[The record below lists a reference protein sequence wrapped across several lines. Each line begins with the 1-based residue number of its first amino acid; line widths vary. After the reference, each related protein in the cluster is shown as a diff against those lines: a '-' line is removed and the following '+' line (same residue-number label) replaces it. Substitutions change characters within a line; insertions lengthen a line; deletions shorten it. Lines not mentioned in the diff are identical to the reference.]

1 MPDFTVY
8 DVETGRV
15 INSGT
20 VGSLKQ
26 VAIQSGTN
34 TEIVLGQMLDAETT
48 YVVLHEPTPR
58 PKFTP
63 VEHRTIRADGVHTTT
78 ISNVP
83 PGTALRLFKPD
94 KTIDDYTI
102 DDGSF
107 AFSTA
112 IAGVYRFKFRG
123 PWPYREQ
130 TMTVVADAP

>member
-1 MPDFTVY
+1 MPQFTVY

-26 VAIQSGTN
+26 VAIQSSAN
-34 TEIVLGQMLDAETT
+34 TEIVLGEELDGETE
-48 YVVLHEPTPR
+48 YVVEHVRTPR

-63 VEHRTIRADGVHTTT
+63 VEHRTIRADGVHVTT

-83 PGTALRLFKPD
+83 AGTTLRLFKPD
-94 KTIDDYTI
+94 RTIEDYTI

-107 AFSTA
+107 EFSTA
-112 IAGVYRFKFRG
+112 IAGVYRCKFRG

-130 TMTVVADAP
+130 TVTVVADAP

>member
-1 MPDFTVY
+1 MPAYTVY

-15 INSGT
+15 ISSGT

-26 VAIQSGTN
+26 VAIQSSAN
-34 TEIVLGQMLDAETT
+34 TEIVLGQVLDGETE
-48 YVVLHEPTPR
+48 YVVEHVRTPR

-63 VEHRTIRADGVHTTT
+63 IEHRTIRADGVHTTT

-83 PGTALRLFKPD
+83 AGTSLRLYKPD
-94 KTIDDYTI
+94 KTIEDHTI
-102 DDGSF
+102 DDGSL

-112 IAGVYRFKFRG
+112 IAGVYRLTLRG

-130 TMTVVADAP
+130 TVTVVADAS